1 MPLQTTP
8 FYRSHL
14 ADLHQVLLAHEI
26 TRSYLTGT
34 RVRFDGVE
42 LGPTNS
48 FDFAFGTLSTL
59 EFVHLF
65 SVFDGSRV
73 HGQAERRPGRD
84 DAPPGM
90 YFTVINA
97 KVIQAGHKNRSGI
110 FSEET
115 GTAGLFI
122 EGIHIDH
129 FFLDKHRTPHGL
141 GAIAFTLGAI
151 TAHLAGLDEISLIAA
166 GGKGF
171 QQRHVGFKVWPKL
184 GFDAALLP
192 DEQRSAPHLQGCHT
206 VQDILD
212 ADPAWW
218 EAEGSQRLMTF
229 DLRPR
234 SRSWRKLLT
243 YTGEKFSAGGPHD

>member
-1 MPLQTTP
+1 MPLQQTP

-14 ADLHQVLLAHEI
+14 ADLHRLLLAHE
-26 TRSYLTGT
+26 TTQTYLTGT

-48 FDFAFGTLSTL
+48 FEFTFGTLSTL

-73 HGQAERRPGRD
+73 HQQAEKRPGYD

-90 YFTVINA
+90 YFTVINPT
-97 KVIQAGHKNRSGI
+97 VIQPGHKNKLGI
-110 FSEET
+110 FSQET

-122 EGIHIDH
+122 EGVHIDH
-129 FFLDKHRTPHGL
+129 YFLDKHKTPRGL

-151 TAHLAGLDEISLIAA
+151 TAHLAGLDQISLIAA

-171 QQRHVGFKVWPKL
+171 DQRHVGFKVWPKL
-184 GFDAALLP
+184 GFDADLVP
-192 DEQRSAPHLQGCHT
+192 GEQLNAPHLRNCES
-206 VQDILD
+206 VQDIL
-212 ADPAWW
+212 AVDPAWW

-229 DLRPR
+229 DLRSG
-234 SRSWRKLLT
+234 SRSWHKLLT
-243 YTGEKFSAGGPHD
+243 YAGENFSVGGPHD